1 MKTKGGKNLYGAT
14 IGVMMLET
22 RFPRIP
28 GDIGNANTWPF
39 AVHYEP
45 VSGAHPDNVVREQGG
60 GKLDEFIR
68 AGKVLIKR
76 GADALTT
83 NCGFLILFQNELT
96 KELNVPILT
105 SSLMQYGLINQTL
118 PESKK
123 PGIITISKSS
133 LKKEHLNAAKIPLD
147 VSIVGMEDMKTQEFH
162 DGILDDKEEMDF
174 DLCKDEMVEA
184 ALTLQ
189 KKDPNVGAILCEC
202 TNMVPYARDMY
213 RATGLP
219 VYSIYTALLWF
230 QQSVSSRIFDIKEF

>member
-1 MKTKGGKNLYGAT
+1 MKTKGGKNLYGAS
-14 IGVMMLET
+14 IGIMMLET

-45 VSGAHPDNVVREQGG
+45 VSGAYPDNVVREQGG
-60 GKLDEFIR
+60 GKFDEFIR
-68 AGKVLIKR
+68 AGKALIKR
-76 GADALTT
+76 GADALST
-83 NCGFLILFQNELT
+83 NCGFLILFQDELT
-96 KELNVPILT
+96 KELGVPILT

-118 PESKK
+118 PHDKV
-123 PGIITISKSS
+123 PGIITISKNS

-147 VSIVGMEDMKTQEFH
+147 VAIVGMEDMKTQEFH
-162 DGILDDKEEMDF
+162 DGILDDEETMDF

-189 KKDPNVGAILCEC
+189 KNNPNVGAILCEC

-213 RATGLP
+213 KATGLP
-219 VYSIYTALLWF
+219 VYSIYSALLWF
-230 QQSVSSRIFDIKEF
+230 QQSVSPRIFDIKEF